1 MRGAFTLLEINDGA
15 NNSDVI
21 TSLVY
26 EICEFFAKRYQRK
39 GIAMVK
45 NASRVIKEW
54 GAYIRYLIDL
64 TITRDIAR
72 VKYIWCW

>member
-26 EICEFFAKRYQRK
+26 EICEFFAKRY
-39 GIAMVK
+39 
-45 NASRVIKEW
+45 
-54 GAYIRYLIDL
+54 
-64 TITRDIAR
+64 
-72 VKYIWCW
+72 